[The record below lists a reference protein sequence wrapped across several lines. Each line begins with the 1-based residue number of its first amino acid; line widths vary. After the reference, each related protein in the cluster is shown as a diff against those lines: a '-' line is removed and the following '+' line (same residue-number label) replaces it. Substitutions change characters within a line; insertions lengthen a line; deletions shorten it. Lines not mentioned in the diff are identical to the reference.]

1 MTNPRLLITGAKGQ
15 LGQALQAMTQ
25 DASPF
30 EVCLIDREEV
40 DLCDPAAIDTFFK
53 THQFDIVIN
62 CAAYTAVDKAEAEPE
77 LADQLNHLA
86 VARIAAHVK
95 SQHGVLIHISTDYV
109 FDGKQHRPYLESDRP
124 NPQSVYGRTKL
135 LGEQAIEEIGTRGI
149 IIRTSWLYSEYGQ
162 NFLSTMLRL
171 GAERDSLNVVFDQV
185 GTPTQARDLASA
197 IMSICSNPLLHRQT
211 AEVYHYSNEGV
222 ASWYD
227 FAAAIFEIQA
237 LPCSVSPIESREYPT
252 PAARPHYS
260 LLNKQKIKSTFNLS
274 IPHWRDSLQQT
285 LKPE

>member
-15 LGQALQAMTQ
+15 LGRSLQAMTQ

-40 DLCDPAAIDTFFK
+40 DLCDPAAIDAFFK
-53 THQFDIVIN
+53 AHQFDIVIN
-62 CAAYTAVDKAEAEPE
+62 CAAYTAVDKAESEPD

-95 SQHGVLIHISTDYV
+95 SQHAVLIHISTDYV
-109 FDGKQHRPYLESDRP
+109 FDGVQHRPYLESDAA
-124 NPQSVYGRTKL
+124 NPQSVYGHTKL
-135 LGEQAIEEIGTRGI
+135 LGEQAIQEIGTRGV

-171 GAERDSLNVVFDQV
+171 GAERDNLNVIFDQV

-197 IMSICSNPLLHRQT
+197 ILSICSSPILHSQT
-211 AEVYHYSNEGV
+211 GEVFHYSNEGV

-227 FAAAIFEIQA
+227 FASAIFEIEQLQCA
-237 LPCSVSPIESREYPT
+237 VSPIESKDYPT
-252 PAARPHYS
+252 AAARPHYS
-260 LLNKQKIKSTFNLS
+260 LLNKQKIKQTFNLT
-274 IPHWRDSLQQT
+274 IPHWRDSLRQT